1 MQLQSYAAD
10 RRSSGAAFRFAL
22 ADMLG
27 RMNAC
32 PSCGAPTLG
41 SDLFCASCGT
51 RLQDEADRSCP
62 RCGAPVGSDDRHCR
76 RCGTA
81 LSADETQAIPVRGE
95 AAGASTRPADRKGSV
110 HDTQALPA
118 AAVPAEPY
126 LAPRSWG
133 PEPAAH
139 EPEAG
144 TYREAAPPRERG
156 FPVGAIIALV
166 AAMVVVASGFLEWR
180 ADALGGGTAADI
192 PLRFLVNPR
201 ADARP
206 GDITVALLLLG
217 LGTAGAI
224 AALVSILIPWL
235 RFLRRVIGGFTLL
248 VPVVFVVRT
257 ELALRFFAGEHPFL
271 DSIGRGVWLCAIAAV
286 VEMVAG
292 RWFRR

>member
-1 MQLQSYAAD
+1 
-10 RRSSGAAFRFAL
+10 
-22 ADMLG
+22 
-27 RMNAC
+27 MNAC
-32 PSCGAPTLG
+32 PSCGAPV
-41 SDLFCASCGT
+41 DA
-51 RLQDEADRSCP
+51 
-62 RCGAPVGSDDRHCR
+62 DDRYCR

-81 LSADETQAIPVRGE
+81 LAADDTQAIPLGGE
-95 AAGASTRPADRKGSV
+95 AGASTRSAGRQGSV
-110 HDTQALPA
+110 HDTQALP

-166 AAMVVVASGFLEWR
+166 AAIVVVASGFLEWR
-180 ADALGGGTAADI
+180 AEALGGGTAADI
-192 PLRFLVNPR
+192 PLRFLVNPK

-206 GDITVALLLLG
+206 GDITVALLLLA

-257 ELALRFFAGEHPFL
+257 ELELRFFAGEHPFL